1 MGSKGW
7 RSDYSVIRRLEIDPG
22 SFDFYQAVRILER
35 AAGHKAPVATV
46 SNSAQEAVRFRASL
60 SSAFPSSDLAGF
72 APPPEPGRPPVLIVN
87 FMGLAGGFGPLPPP
101 ITQLLQARRRHG
113 DLAAE
118 DFLDMFQHRLIG
130 LMMRSRRAHRPVLQ
144 PGAPHQTAFAR
155 YLLALLG
162 LGTEGLTTSLGR
174 RPKPRLDG
182 LERSLLHL
190 TGLLNQRPVSLHAIE
205 RLLAQHF
212 GVAVRGIP
220 LQGRWFALEPADV
233 SLIGSGGRNNRLGQ
247 AVLGRRI
254 WETAA
259 GITLEFGPLDLAHF
273 QSFLPG
279 GAAHSPL
286 RRLLGFGL
294 GGSIAVDARLLLKAP
309 EVPAAKLGR
318 QSGTALGWTS
328 WLGKRPGSKPAPV
341 TLRLGEVA

>member
-7 RSDYSVIRRLEIDPG
+7 RSHHSVIRLLEIDPG
-22 SFDFYQAVRILER
+22 RFDFYQAVRILER
-35 AAGHKAPVATV
+35 AARHKAPVATV
-46 SNSAQEAVRFRASL
+46 SNATQEAVRFRASL

-72 APPPEPGRPPVLIVN
+72 VPPAEPGHPPVLIVN

-118 DFLDMFQHRLIG
+118 DFLDIFQHRLIG
-130 LMMRSRRAHRPVLQ
+130 LMMRSRRAHRPPLQ
-144 PGAPHQTAFAR
+144 QGAPHQTAFAR

-190 TGLLNQRPVSLHAIE
+190 TGVLNQRPVSLHAME

-220 LQGRWFALEPADV
+220 LQGRWFALEAGDISV
-233 SLIGSGGRNNRLGQ
+233 IGPSGRNNRLGQ
-247 AVLGRRI
+247 TVLGKRI
-254 WETAA
+254 WEPAA
-259 GITLEFGPLDLAHF
+259 GITLELGPLDLAHF
-273 QSFLPG
+273 RSFLPG
-279 GAAHSPL
+279 GDAHQPM
-286 RRLLGFGL
+286 RRLLGYGL

-309 EVPAAKLGR
+309 DVPAAKLGR
-318 QSGTALGWTS
+318 QAGTALGWTS
-328 WLGKRPGSKPAPV
+328 WLGKRPTPLPAPV
-341 TLRLGEVA
+341 TLRLGEVV